1 MVKGSKGSKKS
12 YTTALWYVYHL
23 TKYRD
28 ANLLVIKK
36 VGNTIRDTVFATIEW
51 ALHRLGVASLWS
63 CSESRLRMRNKIT
76 GQVILFRGM
85 DEPLK
90 LASVTVT
97 HGYLCWVW
105 FEEFY
110 DISSEAAFNTVA
122 MSIRAVP
129 PESGLWKQYTG
140 TFNPWS
146 QTSWIKSRFFD
157 HPDPDVLAIT
167 TTYKCNEHLTPD
179 DIKMYEE
186 LYERS
191 PRQARIICDGDWGIA
206 EGLVYENWTE
216 EMFDIKE
223 IVEQPGIQLVYGL
236 DFGFSI
242 SYNAFVAVAIDV
254 NKRELWVF
262 DEMYER
268 GMTNLQLA
276 KRICNMGY
284 GREVIWADSASPLN
298 ISELSQGLVEEVVDE
313 NGNVSVVRWALPNI
327 RPVVKGPDSLQNG
340 IQRLQTFKMH
350 IHSTCTNTII
360 ELQNYC
366 YDKNKEGEFI
376 DRPIK
381 EFDHCLVAG
390 TMVET
395 DHGSVPIENVRPGDM
410 VLTHLGYRKV
420 LAAGITRPEPTEIW
434 RVTFEDGT
442 ILEGTDD
449 HKIMTTQ
456 GYKKLGCLTIRD
468 KVVQYQGNLP
478 NTSTVSVSNT
488 MEYTGTE
495 APMQKQGISACII
508 GQGPTQNPISC
519 TDISG
524 RNTTALSLRDAIS
537 TISTAIPITTTS
549 PISNASLVPSMY
561 GNTLSQKNKGKH
573 GARSCS
579 ISNLRN
585 NADAGH
591 GTLPK
596 RAMNGMFNTEKG
608 LQRQS
613 SLSNLSVNTA
623 VGSIWQNPTGAIA
636 SVQMPANQQPVDPPE
651 SITRIAFVQCVERL
665 SQSTNTAKQN
675 TAPKN
680 AVQYPDLRSIAEEC
694 RLLSVAKVE
703 KTGRY
708 EYVYDLTV
716 DEAHDFFADCIL
728 VSNCC
733 DAIRYAVS
741 SLYVDGTS
749 YVFEAKGRDDREIG
763 HPKNPVSIGASPW
776 VYSSKRQIPE
786 RALWK

>member
-223 IVEQPGIQLVYGL
+223 IIEQPGIQVVYGL

-254 NKRELWVF
+254 NRRELWVF

-284 GREVIWADSASPLN
+284 GKEVIWADSASPLN

-395 DHGSVPIENVRPGDM
+395 DHGAMPIENVRPGDM

-420 LAAGITRPEPTEIW
+420 LAAGITRPEPVEIW
-434 RVTFEDGT
+434 RATFEDGT

-468 KVVQYQGNLP
+468 KVVQYLGNLP

-488 MEYTGTE
+488 MGDTGTE
-495 APMQKQGISACII
+495 APMQKQGTSACII
-508 GQGPTQNPISC
+508 EAPIAKHQC
-519 TDISG
+519 CYTDTSG
-524 RNTTALSLRDAIS
+524 RNTTALSPRDATSI
-537 TISTAIPITTTS
+537 TSTAIPITTTS
-549 PISNASLVPSMY
+549 PTSNASLVPSMY
-561 GNTLSQKNKGKH
+561 GNTLGLKSTENLSVN
-573 GARSCS
+573 SCP
-579 ISNLRN
+579 ISNLHRN
-585 NADAGH
+585 VHAENGMLLKKV
-591 GTLPK
+591 T
-596 RAMNGMFNTEKG
+596 NGMFNTERGSQKI
-608 LQRQS
+608 S
-613 SLSNLSVNTA
+613 SPSNKPVNTA
-623 VGSIWQNPTGAIA
+623 VRSTWQSPLVES
-636 SVQMPANQQPVDPPE
+636 SVQMPANQQPVEPPE
-651 SITRIAFVQCVERL
+651 SITRIAFVQYVAEH
-665 SQSTNTAKQN
+665 SASTNTKKQE
-675 TAPKN
+675 PVPQN
-680 AVQYPDLRSIAEEC
+680 AVQYPDLRSIAEKC

-728 VSNCC
+728 VSNCA
-733 DAIRYAVS
+733 DAIRYACS
-741 SLYVDGTS
+741 SLYVDGSS

>member
-12 YTTALWYVYHL
+12 YTAALWYVYHL
-23 TKYRD
+23 SKYPE

-76 GQVILFRGM
+76 GQVILFKGM

-157 HPDPDVLAIT
+157 KPDPDVLAIT

-216 EMFDIKE
+216 ETFDIKE
-223 IVEQPGIQLVYGL
+223 IIEQPGIQLVYGL

-254 NKRELWVF
+254 NRRELWVF

-284 GREVIWADSASPLN
+284 GKEVIWADSASPLN
-298 ISELSQGLVEEVVDE
+298 ISELSQGLVEEVVDG

-350 IHSTCTNTII
+350 IHSTCTNIII

-381 EFDHCLVAG
+381 EFDHAL
-390 TMVET
+390 
-395 DHGSVPIENVRPGDM
+395 
-410 VLTHLGYRKV
+410 
-420 LAAGITRPEPTEIW
+420 
-434 RVTFEDGT
+434 DG
-442 ILEGTDD
+442 L
-449 HKIMTTQ
+449 
-456 GYKKLGCLTIRD
+456 
-468 KVVQYQGNLP
+468 
-478 NTSTVSVSNT
+478 
-488 MEYTGTE
+488 
-495 APMQKQGISACII
+495 
-508 GQGPTQNPISC
+508 
-519 TDISG
+519 
-524 RNTTALSLRDAIS
+524 
-537 TISTAIPITTTS
+537 
-549 PISNASLVPSMY
+549 
-561 GNTLSQKNKGKH
+561 
-573 GARSCS
+573 
-579 ISNLRN
+579 
-585 NADAGH
+585 
-591 GTLPK
+591 
-596 RAMNGMFNTEKG
+596 
-608 LQRQS
+608 
-613 SLSNLSVNTA
+613 
-623 VGSIWQNPTGAIA
+623 
-636 SVQMPANQQPVDPPE
+636 
-651 SITRIAFVQCVERL
+651 
-665 SQSTNTAKQN
+665 
-675 TAPKN
+675 
-680 AVQYPDLRSIAEEC
+680 
-694 RLLSVAKVE
+694 
-703 KTGRY
+703 
-708 EYVYDLTV
+708 
-716 DEAHDFFADCIL
+716 
-728 VSNCC
+728 
-733 DAIRYAVS
+733 RYAVS
-741 SLYVDGTS
+741 SLYVDGAS